1 MRNVKIITDSC
12 SDLDP
17 ALMEEYDVDYAKMTT
32 MLDGRSAP
40 ALLTWSPQEVHAFF
54 DTIRAGNR
62 ITTTQVP
69 PEEFQ
74 RVFEK
79 YLSAGYDIVYIACSS
94 KQSGSVNTGAVVAQ
108 KLAETYPDGKV
119 YCIDSLNASYGEGI
133 LALEASRYAKTGKSA
148 AEVAEYITGIRN
160 NVIQYITVHTL
171 EYLKRAG
178 RVSASSAFFGNL
190 MGVKPI
196 LISDAN
202 GVQTPIKKVKGRQA
216 SFREIIAQL
225 KENIVEPE
233 KQTVYVVHADC
244 APEEV
249 RTLVD
254 GIRSE
259 VPCRDVKVWYIGPII
274 GASIGPDAIG
284 AFAFGKTVTYELKE
298 S

>member
-12 SDLDP
+12 ADLNP
-17 ALMEEYDVDYAKMTT
+17 ALMEANDIDYARMTT
-32 MLDGRSAP
+32 ILDGKSSP
-40 ALLTWSPQEVHAFF
+40 ALLTWSPEEVHAFF
-54 DTIRAGNR
+54 DTIRVGNR
-62 ITTTQVP
+62 ITTAQVP

-74 RVFEK
+74 RIFEK
-79 YLSAGYDIVYIACSS
+79 YLAAGYDIVYIACSS
-94 KQSGSVNTGAVVAQ
+94 KQSGSVNTGVVVAQ
-108 KLAETYPDGKV
+108 KLAETYPDGRI

-133 LALEASRYAKTGKSA
+133 LALEAARYAKTGKSA

-160 NVIQYITVHTL
+160 NVLQYITVHTL

-216 SFREIIAQL
+216 SLREMAALL
-225 KENIVEPE
+225 KENIIEPE
-233 KQTVYVVHADC
+233 KQTVYVIHADC

-249 RTLVD
+249 QTFVD
-254 GIRSE
+254 MIRSE
-259 VPCRDVKVWYIGPII
+259 VPCRDVQVWYIGPII

-284 AFAFGKTVTYELKE
+284 VLAFGKTVTYEMKA
-298 S
+298 

>member
-12 SDLDP
+12 SDLNP
-17 ALMEEYDVDYAKMTT
+17 ALMEEYAIDYAQMTT
-32 MLDGRSAP
+32 LLDGKSTP
-40 ALLTWSPQEVHAFF
+40 ARLTWSSEEVHAFF

-94 KQSGSVNTGAVVAQ
+94 KQSGSVNTGTVVAQ
-108 KLAETYPDGKV
+108 KLTETYPDGKI
-119 YCIDSLNASYGEGI
+119 YCIDSMNASYGEGI
-133 LALEASRYAKTGKSA
+133 LALEAARYAQTGKSA
-148 AEVAEYITGIRN
+148 AEVAEYIIGIRK
-160 NVIQYITVHTL
+160 NVLQYITVHTL

-216 SFREIIAQL
+216 SFREIVSLL

-233 KQTVYVVHADC
+233 KQTIYVVHADC

-254 GIRSE
+254 SIKSE
-259 VPCRDVKVWYIGPII
+259 IPCQDVRVWYIGPII

-284 AFAFGKTVTYELKE
+284 AFAFGKTVTYEMKA
-298 S
+298 

>member
-12 SDLDP
+12 ADLNP
-17 ALMEEYDVDYAKMTT
+17 ALMEANDIDYARMTT
-32 MLDGRSAP
+32 ILDGKSSP
-40 ALLTWSPQEVHAFF
+40 ALLTWSPEEVHAFF
-54 DTIRAGNR
+54 DTIRVGNR
-62 ITTTQVP
+62 ITTAQVP

-74 RVFEK
+74 RIFEK
-79 YLSAGYDIVYIACSS
+79 YLAAGYDIVYIACSS
-94 KQSGSVNTGAVVAQ
+94 KQSGSVNTGAVVVQ
-108 KLAETYPDGKV
+108 KLAETYPDGKI

-133 LALEASRYAKTGKSA
+133 LALEAARYAKTGKSA

-160 NVIQYITVHTL
+160 NVLQYITVHTL

-216 SFREIIAQL
+216 SLREMAALL
-225 KENIVEPE
+225 KENIIEPE
-233 KQTVYVVHADC
+233 KQTVYVIHADC

-249 RTLVD
+249 QTFVD
-254 GIRSE
+254 MIRSE
-259 VPCRDVKVWYIGPII
+259 VPCRDVQVWYIGPII

-284 AFAFGKTVTYELKE
+284 VLAFGKTVTYEMKA
-298 S
+298 

>member
-12 SDLDP
+12 ADLNP
-17 ALMEEYDVDYAKMTT
+17 ALMEANDIDYARMTT
-32 MLDGRSAP
+32 ILDGKSSP
-40 ALLTWSPQEVHAFF
+40 ALLTWSPEEVHAFF

-62 ITTTQVP
+62 ITTAQVP
-69 PEEFQ
+69 TEEFH

-79 YLSAGYDIVYIACSS
+79 YLAEGYDIVYIACSS

-108 KLAETYPDGKV
+108 QLAETYPDGKI

-133 LALEASRYAKTGKSA
+133 LALEAARYAKTGKSA

-160 NVIQYITVHTL
+160 NVLQYITVHTL

-178 RVSASSAFFGNL
+178 RVSAPSAFFGNL

-202 GVQTPIKKVKGRQA
+202 GVQAPIKKVKGRQA
-216 SFREIIAQL
+216 SLREMAALL
-225 KENIVEPE
+225 KENIIEPE
-233 KQTVYVVHADC
+233 KQTVYVIHADC

-249 RTLVD
+249 QTFVD
-254 GIRSE
+254 MIRSE
-259 VPCRDVKVWYIGPII
+259 VPCRDVQVWYIGPII

-284 AFAFGKTVTYELKE
+284 VLAFGKTVTYEMKA
-298 S
+298 

>member
-12 SDLDP
+12 ADLNP
-17 ALMEEYDVDYAKMTT
+17 ALMEANDIDYARMTT
-32 MLDGRSAP
+32 MLDGKSSP
-40 ALLTWSPQEVHAFF
+40 ALLTWSPEEVHAFF

-74 RVFEK
+74 RIFEK
-79 YLSAGYDIVYIACSS
+79 YLAAGYDIVYIACSS

-108 KLAETYPDGKV
+108 KLAETYPDGKI

-133 LALEASRYAKTGKSA
+133 LALEAARYAKTGKSA

-216 SFREIIAQL
+216 SLREMAALL
-225 KENIVEPE
+225 KENIIEPE
-233 KQTVYVVHADC
+233 KQTVYVIHADC

-249 RTLVD
+249 QTFVD
-254 GIRSE
+254 MIRSE
-259 VPCRDVKVWYIGPII
+259 VPCRDVQVWYIGPII

-284 AFAFGKTVTYELKE
+284 VLAFGKTVTYEMKA
-298 S
+298 